1 MPILTQIILISIL
14 ALTCFAVAFVTGYSA
29 KVIRRQITENKARLS
44 ALKRGD
50 GQIRESV
57 VKKLENSLADLK
69 KELQEMESSSLF
81 SSQSTDGSLSQKIRS
96 SLPLII
102 GITIGVI
109 VGAIVIVLVP
119 TIILLI
125 LFTLATFVGSSGL
138 LLEFTRNEKKIL
150 AVSTIPAGLY
160 VATQIFDGLGLFGV
174 VFWLFDAVVIFTLI
188 GVSLIFGKEFPIEAV
203 IVMLIVLSAWDIY
216 SVIYSPIIPN
226 AVLKLQHMV
235 FSLQAP
241 GGLIGGGDIFF
252 SYLLVVVFARRLKK
266 VPLVLIG
273 SIAVS
278 LAALVTIMYALE
290 MAFAP
295 ALPSVLLAGLVSAA
309 YYRNQLRMK
318 S

>member
-1 MPILTQIILISIL
+1 
-14 ALTCFAVAFVTGYSA
+14 
-29 KVIRRQITENKARLS
+29 
-44 ALKRGD
+44 
-50 GQIRESV
+50 
-57 VKKLENSLADLK
+57 
-69 KELQEMESSSLF
+69 MESSSLF
-81 SSQSTDGSLSQKIRS
+81 SSKSTDGSLSQKIRS

-109 VGAIVIVLVP
+109 VGAIVMVLVP

-278 LAALVTIMYALE
+278 LAALVIIMYALE